1 MFSKNIFCENIFS
14 EKIFNKNIF
23 SVNISSKK
31 IFEVECDTTKQTQGA
46 QRQEN
51 IVTD

>member
-23 SVNISSKK
+23 SENISSKK
-31 IFEVECDTTKQTQGA
+31 IFEVECDTTKQTHGA